1 MYGDKLPIAQS
12 RWLVN
17 RTEALARLANL
28 LAIRVRGVT
37 LPKRH
42 WIDYESR
49 ERSAKKETFYKS
61 WQEKMTITTQNI
73 QELRSPTYK
82 GNCICIM
89 GRRKEERNKSNV

>member
-61 WQEKMTITTQNI
+61 WQEKMTITTLTTIKQSLLLCKHCEQTAN
-73 QELRSPTYK
+73 QVSSVHT
-82 GNCICIM
+82 
-89 GRRKEERNKSNV
+89 

>member
-49 ERSAKKETFYKS
+49 E
-61 WQEKMTITTQNI
+61 
-73 QELRSPTYK
+73 
-82 GNCICIM
+82 
-89 GRRKEERNKSNV
+89 